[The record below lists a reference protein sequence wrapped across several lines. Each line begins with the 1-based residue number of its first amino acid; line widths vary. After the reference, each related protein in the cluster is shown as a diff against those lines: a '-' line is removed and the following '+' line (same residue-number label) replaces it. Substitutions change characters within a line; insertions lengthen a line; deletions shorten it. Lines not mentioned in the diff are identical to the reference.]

1 MLLSILKSIQK
12 LFWTR
17 RDWQED
23 YLGRS
28 TDHADLERRIR
39 QLDRG
44 EVQAGPFGPVRK
56 YYNRY

>member
-1 MLLSILKSIQK
+1 MRTLLKFIKQ
-12 LFWTR
+12 LFQSEK
-17 RDWQED
+17 DWVES
-23 YLGRS
+23 YLGQS

-56 YYNRY
+56 YYN